1 MPSFGSFP
9 SHGSS
14 SLHSPRPT
22 CQVCG
27 KLSHIALNCYRR
39 FDRAFS
45 GPHLIAYTAGPSQ
58 PRDHNWYPNTGAT
71 HCITSDLKNL
81 NLHSEA
87 YGGLDEIQVGDG
99 TRFAIKNTGIS
110 KLSPNFILR
119 FILHVP
125 QITKNLLSIQKFT
138 SDNNVYVEFH
148 PSCFFV
154 KDPTLGKILHRG
166 LSRHGL
172 YHWFTPATAPPSIFS
187 TSRTSFV
194 DWHARL
200 GHPVDR
206 IVRHVLSKFQLPY
219 VPNKKLIVCPDCQHG
234 KSHQL
239 PFLPS
244 EHKSSAPLDLIFSDI
259 WGPSPI
265 LSNNGARF
273 YIILLIT
280 LVNLL
285 GFIQLLANLTFSL
298 FFPSFRLMSKANLIA
313 KSNLSKPMVVANS
326 SN

>member
-1 MPSFGSFP
+1 
-9 SHGSS
+9 
-14 SLHSPRPT
+14 
-22 CQVCG
+22 
-27 KLSHIALNCYRR
+27 
-39 FDRAFS
+39 
-45 GPHLIAYTAGPSQ
+45 
-58 PRDHNWYPNTGAT
+58 
-71 HCITSDLKNL
+71 L

-154 KDPTLGKILHRG
+154 KDPTSGKILHRG

-200 GHPVDR
+200 GHPADR

-219 VPNKKLIVCPDCQHG
+219 VPNKKLTVCPACQHG

-244 EHKSSAPLDLIFSDI
+244 DHKSSAPLDLIFFDI